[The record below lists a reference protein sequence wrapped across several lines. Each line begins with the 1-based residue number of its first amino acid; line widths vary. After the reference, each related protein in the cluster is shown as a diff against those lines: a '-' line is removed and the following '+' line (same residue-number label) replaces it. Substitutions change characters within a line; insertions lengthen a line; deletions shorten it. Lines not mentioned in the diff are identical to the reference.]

1 MGLLQR
7 LFGAPDA
14 AGRRS
19 MSREKLVR
27 DTAYA
32 IWEAE
37 GRPEGRDS
45 EHWRLAEERVSR
57 GDTEQGKSKT
67 ATVPKGRSTKGSA
80 DKPAA
85 ARGKAKKA
93 S

>member
-1 MGLLQR
+1 
-7 LFGAPDA
+7 
-14 AGRRS
+14 

-27 DTAYA
+27 DTAYE

-45 EHWRLAEERVSR
+45 EHWRLAEERVGR
-57 GDTEQGKSKT
+57 GDAEQGKSKT
-67 ATVPKGRSTKGSA
+67 ATVPKGRSKKETA

-85 ARGKAKKA
+85 AKGRTKKA
-93 S
+93 V

>member
-1 MGLLQR
+1 MN
-7 LFGAPDA
+7 
-14 AGRRS
+14 
-19 MSREKLVR
+19 REKLVR

-45 EHWRLAEERVSR
+45 EHWRLAEERVAR
-57 GDTEQGKSKT
+57 GDTGQEKSKT
-67 ATVPKGRSTKGSA
+67 ATAPKGRSKKETA
-80 DKPAA
+80 EKPAA
-85 ARGKAKKA
+85 TKVRTKKA

>member
-1 MGLLQR
+1 
-7 LFGAPDA
+7 
-14 AGRRS
+14 

-57 GDTEQGKSKT
+57 GDAAQDKPKT
-67 ATVPKGRSTKGSA
+67 ATVPKGRAKKEPA
-80 DKPAA
+80 DKPVA
-85 ARGKAKKA
+85 ARGKTKKA

>member
-1 MGLLQR
+1 
-7 LFGAPDA
+7 
-14 AGRRS
+14 

-45 EHWRLAEERVSR
+45 EHWQLAEERVAR
-57 GDTEQGKSKT
+57 GDAPQVQPKT
-67 ATVPKGRSTKGSA
+67 PTAPKGRPKKDAT

-85 ARGKAKKA
+85 TKGRSKKA
-93 S
+93 SA

>member
-1 MGLLQR
+1 
-7 LFGAPDA
+7 
-14 AGRRS
+14 

-27 DTAYA
+27 DTAYE

-45 EHWRLAEERVSR
+45 EHWRLAEERISK
-57 GDTEQGKSKT
+57 GEAAQGKSKT
-67 ATVPKGRSTKGSA
+67 ATVSKERSKKETA
-80 DKPAA
+80 AKPAA
-85 ARGKAKKA
+85 TKGRTKKA

>member
-1 MGLLQR
+1 
-7 LFGAPDA
+7 
-14 AGRRS
+14 

-57 GDTEQGKSKT
+57 GDAEQGKSKT
-67 ATVPKGRSTKGSA
+67 ATAPKGRSKKEPA
-80 DKPAA
+80 DKPA
-85 ARGKAKKA
+85 RGKTKKA

>member
-1 MGLLQR
+1 
-7 LFGAPDA
+7 
-14 AGRRS
+14 
-19 MSREKLVR
+19 MSRDKLVR

-37 GRPEGRDS
+37 GRPDGRDS

-57 GDTEQGKSKT
+57 GETEQGKSKT
-67 ATVPKGRSTKGSA
+67 GTAPKGRSKKVSV

-85 ARGKAKKA
+85 TKVRPKKTV
-93 S
+93 

>member
-1 MGLLQR
+1 
-7 LFGAPDA
+7 
-14 AGRRS
+14 

-27 DTAYA
+27 DTAYE

-37 GRPEGRDS
+37 GRPEGRES

-57 GDTEQGKSKT
+57 REAEQGKSKPRS
-67 ATVPKGRSTKGSA
+67 VPKGRSKNKAA

-85 ARGKAKKA
+85 AKGGAKKA
-93 S
+93 V